1 MGWMGNPIDILP
13 VGRNTFAKGSHAADA
28 PSLSVVI
35 PHLNEPDDLER
46 CLRALVAQRQ
56 DCVPFEIIVVDNH
69 STELPVG
76 TCSKF
81 DNVRLELERTPGPG
95 PARNHGASVAR
106 AEIVAFLDADCLVC
120 PGWVRA
126 IVSYMN
132 ENPHV
137 DVVGGDIGVLP
148 QGERLTAIEAYE
160 SVFSY
165 RARLYVEKHGFTAT
179 GNMAVRRGVFQSVG
193 PFGGIREMEDTEW
206 GQRATRM
213 GYRLA
218 YVGDAKVLTPS
229 CRSFRELA
237 RRWDRHVAH
246 EFRNVSGHPLKVL
259 LWLARAGA
267 IAASPLVSG
276 LSVMRATSLSRWRE
290 RWLALACL
298 VRARLYRARLMTS
311 LILSDRSA
319 EMVGKWNQE

>member
-1 MGWMGNPIDILP
+1 MGQMGNAIDIPP
-13 VGRNTFAKGSHAADA
+13 VGTNTFAKVSHLADM

-35 PHLNEPDDLER
+35 PHLNEPNDLER
-46 CLRALVAQRQ
+46 CLRSLEAQRQ
-56 DCVPFEIIVVDNH
+56 DQIPFEIIVVDNN
-69 STELPVG
+69 STELPVD

-81 DNVRLELERTPGPG
+81 DAVRLELERTPGPG
-95 PARNHGASVAR
+95 PARNRGASVAR
-106 AEIVAFLDADCLVC
+106 AELVAFLDADCVAC
-120 PGWVRA
+120 PGWVRT
-126 IVSYMN
+126 IVEYMAA
-132 ENPHV
+132 NPKV
-137 DVVGGDIGVLP
+137 DVVGGDICVLP
-148 QGERLTAIEAYE
+148 QSERLTAIEAYE

-179 GNMAVRRGVFQSVG
+179 GNMAVRRRVFQSVG

-213 GYRLA
+213 GYKLA

-246 EFRNVSGHPLKVL
+246 DFRHVSGHPLGIVF
-259 LWLARAGA
+259 WLAKAGA
-267 IAASPLVSG
+267 IAASPLISG
-276 LSVMRATSLSRWRE
+276 LSVMRAPNLSHWRE
-290 RWLALACL
+290 RGLALACL
-298 VRARLYRARLMTS
+298 VRARLYRARLMAS
-311 LILSDRSA
+311 LVLSDRSA